1 MLEIIGCLLLLIIA
15 FVGLRFASGD
25 LVRSD
30 D

>member
-1 MLEIIGCLLLLIIA
+1 MLEIIGCVLLLVVA
-15 FVGLRFASGD
+15 FVGLRFASGG